1 MSKLGLIWVGR
12 ENRRD
17 PETEICVRY
26 RTRILGFAK
35 LEELVIKPV
44 KAGGEDVVRRQEGQR
59 ILDALDP
66 RDYLILCDERGNQ
79 ETSPGFAS
87 LLGRIERQARRP
99 VLVIGGAMGVSD
111 ALRQRANFV
120 LSLSK
125 MTLPHAL
132 ARVVLL
138 EQVYRAFTIKA
149 GHPYHHEG

>member
-1 MSKLGLIWVGR
+1 MSKVGLIWVGR

-26 RTRILGFAK
+26 RDRIRSFTK

-44 KAGGEDVVRRQEGQR
+44 KSGGEEVVRRQEGGR
-59 ILDALDP
+59 ILDALDN
-66 RDYLILCDERGNQ
+66 RDFLILCDERGKQ
-79 ETSPGFAS
+79 KTSAELAS
-87 LLGRIERQARRP
+87 FFGRIEQQARRP

-111 ALRQRANFV
+111 ALRQRADFV
-120 LSLSK
+120 LSLSM
-125 MTLPHAL
+125 MTFPHAL

-138 EQVYRAFTIKA
+138 EQIYRAFTIKA